1 MGGRAES
8 YAATALRRLW
18 GSQETGGEVGA
29 REEGRGVVPGQ
40 STTPSLLLL
49 AELGTQDTGREGE
62 QRPASQEG
70 KMVRAEKAKARLEVC
85 RAGRRWGVRVAAYQ
99 RGASV
104 QKIGTY
110 PLEGPA
116 GGR

>member
-1 MGGRAES
+1 M
-8 YAATALRRLW
+8 
-18 GSQETGGEVGA
+18 
-29 REEGRGVVPGQ
+29 VPGQ
-40 STTPSLLLL
+40 STTPSLPL